1 VPLLANN
8 SFLKVLSIDEVDV
21 SLSMQHALTKNLL
34 CDKTS
39 IESIFQ
45 SNHCL
50 TDLSCHSFT
59 KYSSELV
66 SLLDLNKCEDKAEVV
81 WKKIMYVLSLTMAL
95 SAGFLLQ

>member
-1 VPLLANN
+1 MALANN

-21 SLSMQHALTKNLL
+21 SLSMQHALANLL

-50 TDLSCHSFT
+50 TDLSCYSFT
-59 KYSSELV
+59 KYLSELV
-66 SLLDLNKCEDKAEVV
+66 LTLFDLNKCEDKAEVV